1 MELDFTDEQEA
12 LRDSIRAVL
21 AAECPPALVRSIV
34 EGKATSDDL
43 WGRMVGLDWPALTVP
58 EAAGG
63 VGYGYVEL
71 AVLAE
76 ELGRAL
82 APGPL
87 LPTVSQF
94 LPAVGALGGPDHPF
108 LAGVAEGRPGTLA
121 LAEGSATWSAAA
133 VTTEIA
139 PQGDGWVVTGEK
151 RWVFEPTA
159 ADEIVVI
166 GRLPGTSGAEG
177 VTAVVVPMD
186 TVAIAPV
193 DAFDRT
199 RELGTVTLDRVEIGP
214 DRLLGPAGDAA
225 EAIERVV
232 EEATVA
238 LALET
243 LGTSQV
249 IFETALTYAG
259 EREQFGVPIGS
270 FQAVKHKLA
279 DLFVALERARATTY
293 FAVATIAED
302 DERRGLATAM
312 AKAAVGEAQQAVA
325 RDGIQLLGGIGFTW
339 EHDQHLWVKRATS
352 GDALFGTAADHR
364 ARVAELLGL

>member
-21 AAECPPALVRSIV
+21 TTECPPALVRAIV
-34 EGKATSDDL
+34 EGDATADDL
-43 WGRMVGLDWPALTVP
+43 WRRMVGLDWPALTVP

-94 LPAVGALGGPDHPF
+94 VPAVLELAGADHP
-108 LAGVAEGRPGTLA
+108 AAARVANGAAGTLA
-121 LAEGSATWSAAA
+121 LAEAPGHWAAEA

-139 PQGDGWVVTGEK
+139 PSGDGWVVTGEK
-151 RWVFEPTA
+151 RWVFEPAA
-159 ADEIVVI
+159 ADEVIVV
-166 GRLPGTSGAEG
+166 GRLPGTSGTEG
-177 VTAVVVPMD
+177 ITAVVVP
-186 TVAIAPV
+186 TGALGVERLA
-193 DAFDRT
+193 AFDRS
-199 RELGTVTLDRVEIGP
+199 RVLGTLRLDGVRVDR
-214 DRLLGPAGDAA
+214 DRLVGEPGAAGPSVA
-225 EAIERVV
+225 RVV
-232 EEATVA
+232 EQATVA

-243 LGTSQV
+243 LGACQV
-249 IFETALTYAG
+249 VFETALAYAG

-279 DLFVALERARATTY
+279 DLHVALERARATTY
-293 FAVATIAED
+293 WAVATIAED
-302 DERRGLATAM
+302 DEQRAMATAM

-325 RDGIQLLGGIGFTW
+325 QDGIQLLGGIAFTW
-339 EHDQHLWVKRATS
+339 EHDQHLWVKRAKS

-364 ARVAELLGL
+364 ARVADLLDL